1 MPRKKAEK
9 AEKEES
15 KIDVSTLEVTRNEL
29 AELTGITSQY
39 ISRMTT
45 QGILKRNGSKY
56 PLKENLLIYYQQLK
70 NRTQNR
76 TELELEN
83 IALKNERIKEELKSW
98 RLSRDAALAAEIIR
112 QLNNL
117 LNALKKKCEV
127 HADVVKVIDGLMAE
141 LGRID
146 TADISYIVEGETADE
161 L

>member
-1 MPRKKAEK
+1 MPRKKADK

-15 KIDVSTLEVTRNEL
+15 KIDVSALEVTRNEL